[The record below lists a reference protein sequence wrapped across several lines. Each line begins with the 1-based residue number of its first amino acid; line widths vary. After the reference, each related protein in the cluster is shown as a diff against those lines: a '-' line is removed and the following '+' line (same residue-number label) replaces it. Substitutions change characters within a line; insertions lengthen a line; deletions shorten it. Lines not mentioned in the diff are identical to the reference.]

1 MFSAIKRFIGGGV
14 KATDQGAV
22 LSAWAK
28 AQGYELKRVSGKSPG
43 YVVETGHGWRVELG
57 DTQRP
62 LYLTGKELRFRGE
75 SEMPHDVQLV
85 MLTQSLAH
93 LLETDVF
100 SRYTNDMQTQIDNTL
115 PDEMR
120 WLAMHARVDTST
132 SPTLSRRFVILSNAV
147 DVSHLWLDA
156 SMLEVLEEAASHWW
170 TDTAMIILTINRGL
184 LTMRTS
190 GDLIDAE
197 QLRSM
202 GEFFEHATRR
212 LRDAALQTAE

>member
-1 MFSAIKRFIGGGV
+1 MFSAIKRLIGVGG
-14 KATDQGAV
+14 KETDQSAV

-28 AQGYELKRVSGKSPG
+28 AQGFDLKRVNGKSPG

-57 DTQRP
+57 ETQRP
-62 LYLTGKELRFRGE
+62 LYLTGRELRFRGE
-75 SEMPHDVQLV
+75 TDMPHDFQLV

-100 SRYTNDMQTQIDNTL
+100 SRYTNDMQTQIDNSL

-120 WLAMHARVDTST
+120 WLAMHSKVETPS
-132 SPTLSRRFVILSNAV
+132 SSSLSRRFVILSNSV

-156 SMLEVLEEAASHWW
+156 AMLDALEDAASHWW
-170 TDTAMIILTINRGL
+170 TDTAMIIVTVNRGL
-184 LTMRTS
+184 LTMRTT
-190 GDLIDAE
+190 GDLIDPE

-202 GEFFEHATRR
+202 GDFFEHATRR
-212 LRDAALQTAE
+212 LREAALQTAE